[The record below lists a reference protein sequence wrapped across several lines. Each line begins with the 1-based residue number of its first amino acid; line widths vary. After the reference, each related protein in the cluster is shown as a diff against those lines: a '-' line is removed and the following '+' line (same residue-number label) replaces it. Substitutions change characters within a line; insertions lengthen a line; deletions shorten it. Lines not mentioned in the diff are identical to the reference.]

1 MLSPLFTKIK
11 KTVLGSDYDLS
22 FVFIGP
28 KKMQELNHTYC
39 NLNKSTDILS
49 FPLSKN
55 SGEMFI
61 CKSETK
67 KMAKEFDRSYENF
80 LVYLF
85 IHGCVHLKGYDH
97 GPKMDKLEK
106 KYQKLFSI

>member
-1 MLSPLFTKIK
+1 MSKALFAKIQ

-22 FVFIGP
+22 LVFIGP
-28 KKMQELNHTYC
+28 KTMRELNKKHR
-39 NLNKSTDILS
+39 NINKATDILS
-49 FPLSKN
+49 FPLTKK

-67 KMAKEFDRSYENF
+67 KMAKEFDRTYENF

-97 GPKMDKLEK
+97 GPKMDRLEE
-106 KYQKLFSI
+106 KYRKQFKI